1 MPVKDR
7 NKARTYIINYKN
19 KIKTVTMR
27 KHFLFALLFGTA
39 MAATA
44 QSSLDL
50 VSRAQLRQQRLIMKQ
65 EAKGNG
71 KTLKLKG
78 MAPASGANVF
88 GMVRLADGCTADEL
102 KAEGVKVV
110 RSSHGFAW
118 VSVPV
123 SDVER
128 VAALKS
134 VRRFQLARPV
144 KAKNDKGRA
153 ATGVDMIH
161 SGSGLT
167 QAYTGKGVICGIV
180 DNGIDANHI
189 NFRDENGKSRVAWLA
204 QMTPN
209 KNTGEVDE
217 KFYGNNPADIVG
229 GRDITTFT
237 TDNPT
242 TFHGSHTLGTMA
254 GSYRGTT
261 TVATGDRQSGASI
274 STMENPYYGMAY
286 NSDIAVGCGE
296 LYDAIIALGVD
307 HILQYASYKK
317 QPKVI
322 NLSLGSNS
330 GAHDGKGMINQYFD
344 MVQKQDNAIICV
356 SAGNEGDKKIALN
369 KTLTATDNTVQSFIL
384 GQDMGDTGGFITY
397 GNVGVYSKDN
407 SPLEIQAVIF
417 NKSRGRVV
425 QRYPLTIDPSNPG
438 YGQYWV
444 SSADYQQADE
454 DIIDKQFPKYFN
466 GYIGLG
472 WAYDEDS
479 GRFYAIVDCYA
490 ENKTDGNA
498 NGNYVIGFIVTGKE
512 GQRVDCFGD
521 GLFSTLTNFGIDG
534 WDDGMYNGTI
544 SDMATGNSILVVG
557 SYDTRKDW
565 AALDGG
571 VYYPGYEV
579 SDGGISNFSS
589 YGTLIDGR
597 NLPHVCAPGAIII
610 SSYNN
615 YYVEAGNAP
624 VSSVTAQ
631 ADESGRTNYWGWS
644 IGTSMASPHVA
655 GSIALWLEADPTLTL
670 SDVKDIVAKTAIK
683 DDGVLKADPVQAG
696 AGKFSAYE
704 GLKEVIRR
712 GTNGIGSIAAD
723 KPRMLVTAVGDKL
736 FKVFMGGAA
745 DIDAVVYSVAG
756 KRLQQSKTHGDE
768 TVIDMTALPKGVYI
782 LTVNGHASQKIA
794 IQ

>member
-1 MPVKDR
+1 
-7 NKARTYIINYKN
+7 
-19 KIKTVTMR
+19 MR

-78 MAPASGANVF
+78 MTAKTGTNVF

-102 KAEGVKVV
+102 EAEGVKVV

-118 VSVPV
+118 VSMPV
-123 SDVER
+123 GDVER

-134 VRRFQLARPV
+134 VKRFQLARPV
-144 KAKNDKGRA
+144 KAKNDKARL

-161 SGSGLT
+161 AGTGLT

-180 DNGIDANHI
+180 DNGMDPNHI
-189 NFRDENGKSRVAWLA
+189 NFRGEDGKSRVAWLA

-209 KNTGEVDE
+209 MTTGEVDE
-217 KFYGNNPADIVG
+217 KFYSNNPADIVG

-237 TDNPT
+237 TDDPT
-242 TFHGSHTLGTMA
+242 TFHGSHTMGTMA
-254 GSYRGTT
+254 GSYRGTA

-286 NSDIAVGCGE
+286 NSDIAVGCGD
-296 LYDAIIALGVD
+296 LYDAIIAYGVD
-307 HILQYASYKK
+307 HILEYAAYKK

-344 MVQKQDNAIICV
+344 EVAKQDNAIICV
-356 SAGNEGDKKIALN
+356 SAGNEGDKKIALS

-384 GQDMGDTGGFITY
+384 GQDMSASGYGFITY

-417 NKSRGRVV
+417 NKSRGRVA
-425 QRYPLTIDPSNPG
+425 QRYPLTIDLSNPG

-444 SSADYQQADE
+444 SSADYQQADA
-454 DIIDKQFPKYFN
+454 DIIDAQFGRYFN

-479 GRFYAIVDCYA
+479 GRFYAMVDCYT
-490 ENKTDGNA
+490 ENNESSNA

-521 GLFSTLTNFGIDG
+521 GLFSTLTNFGIEG
-534 WDDGMYNGTI
+534 WDDGMCNGTI

-571 VYYPGYEV
+571 VYSPGYEV
-579 SDGGISNFSS
+579 SDGGISDFSS

-597 NLPHVCAPGAIII
+597 NLPHVCAPGAIIM

-615 YYVEAGNAP
+615 YYVTAGNAP
-624 VSSVTAQ
+624 VSSVTAEVVEG
-631 ADESGRTNYWGWS
+631 DKSNYWGWS

-683 DDGVLKADPVQAG
+683 DEAVLKADPVQAG

-712 GTNGIGSIAAD
+712 GANGIGSIAAD

-756 KRLQQSKTHGDE
+756 NRQLQSTTHGDE
-768 TVIDMTALPKGVYI
+768 TVIDMTVLPKGVYI

>member
-1 MPVKDR
+1 
-7 NKARTYIINYKN
+7 
-19 KIKTVTMR
+19 MR
-27 KHFLFALLFGTA
+27 KYLLFALLFGATMTA
-39 MAATA
+39 VA

-50 VSRAQLRQQRLIMKQ
+50 VSRAQLRQQQLMLAQ

-71 KTLKLKG
+71 KMLKLKG
-78 MAPASGANVF
+78 AAPAPGANVF
-88 GMVRLADGCTADEL
+88 GMVRLADGCSADEL
-102 KAEGVKVV
+102 EAEGVKVV
-110 RSSHGFAW
+110 RCNHGFAW

-123 SDVER
+123 GDVER

-144 KAKNDKGRA
+144 KAKNDRARA
-153 ATGVDMIH
+153 ATGVDMVH
-161 SGSGLT
+161 SGTGLA

-180 DNGIDANHI
+180 DAGIDANHI
-189 NFRDENGKSRVAWLA
+189 NFRDENGRSRVAWLA

-209 KNTGEVDE
+209 MSTGDVDE
-217 KFYGNNPADIVG
+217 KYYGNNPADIVG

-237 TDNPT
+237 TDDPT

-254 GSYRGTT
+254 GSYRGIT
-261 TVATGDRQSGASI
+261 TVASGDRQSGASI
-274 STMENPYYGMAY
+274 GTMENPYYGMAY
-286 NSDIAVGCGE
+286 NSDIAVGCGD

-307 HILQYASYKK
+307 HILQYAAYKK
-317 QPKVI
+317 QPSVI

-330 GAHDGKGMINQYFD
+330 GAHDGMGMINQYFD
-344 MVQKQDNAIICV
+344 MVAKQDNAIICV

-384 GQDMGDTGGFITY
+384 GQDMSDYGYGFLTY
-397 GNVGVYSKDN
+397 GNVGIYSNDN
-407 SPLEIQAVIF
+407 TPLEVQAVIF
-417 NKSRGRVV
+417 NRSRGRVA
-425 QRYPLTIDPSNPG
+425 QRFPLNVDLSNPG

-454 DIIDKQFPKYFN
+454 DIIDTQFAKYFD
-466 GYIGLG
+466 GYVGLG

-479 GRFYAIVDCYA
+479 GRFYAMVDCYA
-490 ENKTDGNA
+490 ENKAGNA
-498 NGNYVIGFIVTGKE
+498 NGNYVIGFIVTGKD

-521 GLFSTLTNFGIDG
+521 GLFSTLTNFGVDG

-589 YGTLIDGR
+589 YGTLVDGR
-597 NLPHVCAPGAIII
+597 NLPHICAPGAVII

-631 ADESGRTNYWGWS
+631 ADEAGRTNYWGWS

-670 SDVKDIVAKTAIK
+670 DDVKDIVAKTAIR
-683 DDGVLKADPVQAG
+683 DGAVLAADPVQAG

-712 GTNGIGSIAAD
+712 GVSGIGSIAAG
-723 KPRMLVTAVGDKL
+723 KPRTLVTAVGDRV
-736 FKVFMGGAA
+736 FKVFMGGATYM
-745 DIDAVVYSVAG
+745 DIAVYDSLG
-756 KRLQQSKTHGDE
+756 KKWLHCKASGDE
-768 TVIDMTALPKGVYI
+768 TTVDMSSLPKGMYV
-782 LTVNGHASQKIA
+782 LGVNGAESQKIV